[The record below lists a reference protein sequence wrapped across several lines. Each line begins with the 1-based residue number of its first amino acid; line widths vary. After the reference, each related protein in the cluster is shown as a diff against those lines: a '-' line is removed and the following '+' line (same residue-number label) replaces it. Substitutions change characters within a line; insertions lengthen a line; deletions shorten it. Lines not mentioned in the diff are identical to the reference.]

1 MSKEDELLS
10 DEFQP
15 TPHLSNKH
23 HMAIPW
29 HDFFTNDNFTPA
41 SEANLVERAAIV
53 GRIGLMMLS
62 YGTGAW
68 RVRDSMNIIARK
80 LKMTCSVD
88 IGLVSLE
95 YTCMDAHHSYTQA
108 LSLPTTG
115 VNTTKLSYME
125 QFVQDFDEHGDT
137 MTIGDIHAR
146 LENITHSRGK
156 YAPYQVGLAAAL
168 ACSAFVF
175 LLGGGPV
182 EMICSFIGAGLGNY
196 VRRKMSD
203 RHITMFAGIG
213 VAVAVA
219 CLSYLL
225 ALTVLQFGFHVSSR
239 HEAGYIGAMLFV
251 IPGFPFITSGL
262 DLSKLDMRSG
272 LERLAYAALIVVVAT
287 LVGWV
292 VAMAVNLRP
301 ENFPHLALTPLVYM
315 LLRLPASFCGVFGFS
330 IMFNSTPKMAA
341 LAGLI
346 GAVANTTRLELADLA
361 QIPAGPAAFV
371 GAMIAGLL
379 AWIVK
384 RKVRYPQ
391 ISITVP
397 SIVIMVPGLY
407 MYRAMYNIG
416 LTSISVGALWLTKAL
431 LIVIFLP
438 LGLITARIITDTK
451 WRHNG

>member
-156 YAPYQVGLAAAL
+156 YAPYQVGLALAA
-168 ACSAFVF
+168 
-175 LLGGGPV
+175 P
-182 EMICSFIGAGLGNY
+182 SFF
-196 VRRKMSD
+196 SS
-203 RHITMFAGIG
+203 
-213 VAVAVA
+213 VAAR
-219 CLSYLL
+219 
-225 ALTVLQFGFHVSSR
+225 SR
-239 HEAGYIGAMLFV
+239 
-251 IPGFPFITSGL
+251 
-262 DLSKLDMRSG
+262 
-272 LERLAYAALIVVVAT
+272 
-287 LVGWV
+287 
-292 VAMAVNLRP
+292 
-301 ENFPHLALTPLVYM
+301 
-315 LLRLPASFCGVFGFS
+315 
-330 IMFNSTPKMAA
+330 
-341 LAGLI
+341 
-346 GAVANTTRLELADLA
+346 
-361 QIPAGPAAFV
+361 
-371 GAMIAGLL
+371 
-379 AWIVK
+379 
-384 RKVRYPQ
+384 
-391 ISITVP
+391 
-397 SIVIMVPGLY
+397 
-407 MYRAMYNIG
+407 
-416 LTSISVGALWLTKAL
+416 
-431 LIVIFLP
+431 
-438 LGLITARIITDTK
+438 
-451 WRHNG
+451 

>member
-1 MSKEDELLS
+1 
-10 DEFQP
+10 
-15 TPHLSNKH
+15 
-23 HMAIPW
+23 
-29 HDFFTNDNFTPA
+29 
-41 SEANLVERAAIV
+41 
-53 GRIGLMMLS
+53 
-62 YGTGAW
+62 
-68 RVRDSMNIIARK
+68 
-80 LKMTCSVD
+80 
-88 IGLVSLE
+88 
-95 YTCMDAHHSYTQA
+95 
-108 LSLPTTG
+108 
-115 VNTTKLSYME
+115 ME
-125 QFVQDFDEHGDT
+125 QFIRDFDTHGDS

-146 LENITHSRGK
+146 LENIAHSKGN
-156 YAPYQVGLAAAL
+156 YAPWQVGLAAAL

-182 EMICSFIGAGLGNY
+182 EMLCSFIGAGLGNY

-225 ALTVLQFGFHVSSR
+225 SLTILQMGFDVSSR

-287 LVGWV
+287 VVGWV

-301 ENFPHLALTPLVYM
+301 ENFPTIALSPLAYL

-346 GAVANTTRLELADLA
+346 GAVANTTRLELVDLTV
-361 QIPAGPAAFV
+361 IPAGAATFI
-371 GAMIAGLL
+371 GAVIAGLL
-379 AWIVK
+379 AWVVK
-384 RKVRYPQ
+384 KKVRYPQ

-416 LTSISVGALWLTKAL
+416 LTSISVGALWFSKAL
-431 LIVIFLP
+431 MIIIFLP
-438 LGLITARIITDTK
+438 LGLITARILTDVK

>member
-1 MSKEDELLS
+1 MSKDKEISANDFEPTEHLS
-10 DEFQP
+10 D
-15 TPHLSNKH
+15 KH

-41 SEANLVERAAIV
+41 YEANLVERAAIV
-53 GRIGLMMLS
+53 GRMGLMMLS

-68 RVRDSMNIIARK
+68 RVRDSMNTVART

-108 LSLPTTG
+108 ISLPSTS
-115 VNTTKLSYME
+115 VNTTKLSQME
-125 QFVQDFDEHGDT
+125 RFIKEFDQHGSE
-137 MTIGDIHAR
+137 MTIGEIHSR
-146 LENITHSRGK
+146 LEEIAHSKGN

-182 EMICSFIGAGLGNY
+182 EMFCSFIGAGLGNY
-196 VRRKMSD
+196 VRRKMID
-203 RHITMFAGIG
+203 HHITLFAGVA

-225 ALTVLQFGFHVSSR
+225 ALSLMQLTFNVSSR
-239 HEAGYIGAMLFV
+239 HEAGYIGAMLFI

-262 DLSKLDMRSG
+262 DISKLDMRSG
-272 LERLAYAALIVVVAT
+272 LERMTYAIAIITVAT
-287 LVGWV
+287 LVGWI
-292 VAMAVNLRP
+292 VALMVNLRP
-301 ENFPHLALTPLVYM
+301 ENFQALPLSALM
-315 LLRLPASFCGVFGFS
+315 LFLLRLPASFCGVFGFS

-341 LAGLI
+341 IAGCI
-346 GAVANTTRLELADLA
+346 GAIANTLRLELTDLTG
-361 QIPAGPAAFV
+361 IPAGAAAFL
-371 GAMIAGLL
+371 GALVAGLL
-379 AWIVK
+379 ASIVK
-384 RKVRYPQ
+384 RKIQYPQ

-416 LTSISVGALWLTKAL
+416 LTSISVGTLWMTKAL
-431 LIVIFLP
+431 MIVVFLP
-438 LGLITARIITDTK
+438 MGLIAARILTDSK